1 MKPFLRA
8 SLLFLV
14 LFVSPVLSS
23 AGEALIQLEV
33 FSLTKVRAAR
43 LLSDERLRVNPA
55 AVLKDL
61 GEMKD
66 RSEAALVDS
75 PSLQGALP
83 LNTQARGKVSVEVD
97 VGESSDGSALNI
109 NISVQAG
116 TQESATSLR
125 TAFRAPK
132 NAPKFVGTLEPR
144 DPAEK
149 DQTWLVF
156 LRVQ

>member
-1 MKPFLRA
+1 MKPFLHA

-14 LFVSPVLSS
+14 LFVSPAFSV

-66 RSEAALVDS
+66 RNEASLVDS

-83 LNTQARGKVSVEVD
+83 LNTQVRGKILVEVD
-97 VGESSDGSALNI
+97 V
-109 NISVQAG
+109 
-116 TQESATSLR
+116 
-125 TAFRAPK
+125 
-132 NAPKFVGTLEPR
+132 
-144 DPAEK
+144 
-149 DQTWLVF
+149 
-156 LRVQ
+156 